1 MDEKIK
7 EVINQY
13 ELEIKN
19 VYRARGAYMLDTTQ
33 GLRILREFRST
44 KAKAEMA
51 QCVKEALRERG
62 VLHTDV
68 YVRNKDGDIVTENS
82 MGNPYVLREW
92 YLGEECNLKDTED
105 LKAAAGNLAALHNHM
120 YDLLPEKLVFQSDT
134 ASEHLLKHNRE
145 LRRVRTY
152 IKDKKQRNEF
162 ELLFL
167 SMFSEFYH
175 EAEEAESIV
184 LGMDCD
190 ALYEQLEEKQWLCHG
205 AYNYHNILMLKQGE
219 MATTN
224 FEKVH
229 LQLQVED
236 LYDFLRKI
244 MEKNNW
250 NEEYFRIVVDS
261 YQEKRMLSDLERKIL
276 YVNMKY
282 PEKFWKIINY
292 YFNSKKT
299 WISGK
304 NIEKLQGLQQQKSAR
319 RALLEKMPKMLEI

>member
-13 ELEIKN
+13 ELNIKN
-19 VYRARGAYMLDTTQ
+19 VYRARGAYMLDTAD

-44 KAKAEMA
+44 KGKAEMA
-51 QCVKEALRERG
+51 QAVKEGLREKGIRN
-62 VLHTDV
+62 LDL
-68 YVRNKDGDIVTENS
+68 YVRNKEGEIITENS
-82 MGNPYVLREW
+82 MGNLYVLREW
-92 YLGEECNLKDTED
+92 YLGEECD
-105 LKAAAGNLAALHNHM
+105 LKETKDLEKAAKNLAEIHNQMHG
-120 YDLLPEKLVFQSDT
+120 LLSENLVFQGDT
-134 ASEHLLKHNRE
+134 TAEHLLKHNRE

-175 EAEEAESIV
+175 EAEDAESIV
-184 LGMDCD
+184 LSLDC
-190 ALYEQLEEKQWLCHG
+190 ARLYEQLEEKQWLCHG
-205 AYNYHNILMLKQGE
+205 AYNYHNILMLKNGE
-219 MATTN
+219 IATTN

-250 NEEYFRIVVDS
+250 NEEYFRLVLHA
-261 YQEKRMLSDLERKIL
+261 YQEKRQLSEQERNIL
-276 YVNMKY
+276 YVRMKY

-292 YFNSKKT
+292 YYNSKKT

-304 NIEKLQGLQQQKSAR
+304 NIEKLQSLQQQKSTR
-319 RALLEKMPKMLEI
+319 RSLLEKIPKILEI